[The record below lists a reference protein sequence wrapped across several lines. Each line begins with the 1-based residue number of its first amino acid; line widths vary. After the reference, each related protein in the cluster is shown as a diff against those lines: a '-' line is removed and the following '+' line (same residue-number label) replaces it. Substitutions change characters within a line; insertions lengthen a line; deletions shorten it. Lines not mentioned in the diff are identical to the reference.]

1 MAKKK
6 ARKAPTRTCE
16 ACGAAYHPRKSTCPK
31 CGAANPTA
39 GRTTRRKRVTARKK
53 GARGGTVDTLDA
65 AVSFVTKV
73 GGLKNAKSAIARIE
87 EIKGL

>member
-16 ACGAAYHPRKSTCPK
+16 SCGAAYHPRKSSCPK

-39 GRTTRRKRVTARKK
+39 GRRKAVKRAAARKK
-53 GARGGTVDTLDA
+53 GARVATVDTLGA
-65 AVSFVTKV
+65 AVSFVSKV
-73 GGLKNAKSAIARIE
+73 GGLKNAKAAIARIE